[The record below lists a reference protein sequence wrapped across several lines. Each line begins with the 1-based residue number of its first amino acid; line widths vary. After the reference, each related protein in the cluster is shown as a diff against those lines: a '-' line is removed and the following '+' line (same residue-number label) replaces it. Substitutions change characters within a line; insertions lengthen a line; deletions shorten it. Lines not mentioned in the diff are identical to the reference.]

1 MTSTTFAETT
11 RAVSWEAEHGNLRY
25 SPLEKINLFITTYGR
40 LFAGIIRIPNWFPFL
55 ILALF
60 QAAGLFALSKFY
72 MGGLNQILYPVLS
85 KIFPPVIF
93 HYPQYYLALP
103 SIYSGYNA
111 FILGPTIWVLMSA
124 VAVYKLGGYS
134 KGTKYAFGG
143 GLSRAFKSYFPLLLF
158 WIIETVIVFAVLW
171 TLTITFRDYVAG
183 SPRVKFMFEYGY
195 QLFAFVFSAFL
206 LYTIPGII
214 ISGKRLGGALT
225 GSIRICSKN
234 FFLTYFIIAI
244 PASVGAVI
252 DLFVSGFSPQ
262 IISLFNPELIAVLLY
277 IRIGLG
283 VFINLF
289 IYGAAVFVYGKM
301 SEA

>member
-1 MTSTTFAETT
+1 M
-11 RAVSWEAEHGNLRY
+11 SWEAEHGNLRY

-283 VFINLF
+283 VFLNLF